1 MLNLMLKCNTLFFFF
16 FEQGTDK
23 LHMDRSDQNRAKRDK
38 VSWKEGA
45 QRDFEAVVTVII
57 YHGLGTLLPE
67 RWDPDKRSLR
77 YRH

>member
-1 MLNLMLKCNTLFFFF
+1 
-16 FEQGTDK
+16 
-23 LHMDRSDQNRAKRDK
+23 MDRSDQNRAKRDK

-45 QRDFEAVVTVII
+45 QRDSEAVVTVII

-77 YRH
+77 YRHQIQPVEQLLCCAFLALPF